1 MISRQKIYNTMV
13 NRQPGISYRYHK
25 MHDGSVG
32 IQKILSWVYLI
43 WLNCCYYLFFC
54 HFLGEKPGTEMY
66 ESKNLIYHRSE
77 SENFIANG
85 NYNLTPYEY
94 VEILKNYDVISF
106 DIFDTLI
113 FRPFSEPADL
123 FYFLGEQLGIM
134 NFKDIRRLQEW
145 NARQHLHRKDGH
157 YEVTLEQIWNQ
168 IENEVGVSAREG
180 MQSEQELEFTFC
192 YANPFMKEVF
202 VRLRD
207 MGKQIIIVSD
217 MYLSH
222 DFLEKLLHKNGY
234 EDFSKLY
241 VSCEYGKSKGTG
253 ELFELVKK
261 DFLTDTRIAHIGDQV
276 QSDVKMA
283 QKAGFVTLYYPNINK
298 MALSY
303 RPYDMSPIIGGAY
316 RGIVNNYLYR
326 GGMIKEK
333 YPYSMD
339 YEYGFIYGGLFVL
352 GYCNFIHNYCKENR
366 IQKILFLSR
375 DGDILKQAYDF
386 LYPGDNTSYVYWSR
400 KAAAKLMFDYDRFD
414 YFRRFLYHKVN
425 RGIRIGE
432 ILSAMELEFLEDALS
447 EYTDKNE
454 GGGDFGICLSA
465 ADELTSKNVET
476 CKRFIMH
483 HTDAVSS
490 AYKEQTIAAKK
501 YYEQELQ
508 GIEKAV
514 AVDIGWAGSGAL
526 ALSHL
531 TEQVWSIPCKITGI
545 IAGTNTIHNAEPD
558 ASEPFLQSGK
568 LIAYLYSQSHNR
580 DLLKKHNP
588 NKDYNV
594 FWELLLSSPRP
605 QFQGFSLHKDG
616 TVKLNFGSCDKNP
629 QGIREIQRGIL
640 DFVREYYEH
649 FKDFPYMFHIRGR
662 DAYAPMLVAASR
674 NEKYLKEIEKRFS
687 LERNVV

>member
-1 MISRQKIYNTMV
+1 MLSRQKIYNIMV

-25 MHDGSVG
+25 MHDGSAG
-32 IQKILSWVYLI
+32 IIKILSWVYLI

-54 HFLGEKPGTEMY
+54 HFLGEKPGAEIY
-66 ESKNLIYHRSE
+66 ESKKLICSRSE
-77 SENFIANG
+77 SMAFGAHENSD
-85 NYNLTPYEY
+85 LTVDRY
-94 VEILKNYDVISF
+94 VDVLKDYDIVSF

-113 FRPFSEPADL
+113 FRPFSNPTDL
-123 FYFLGEQLGIM
+123 FYFLGEQFGIM
-134 NFKDIRRLQEW
+134 NFQDIRKFQEW
-145 NARQHLHRKDGH
+145 NVRKQVYRQSGH

-180 MQSEQELEFTFC
+180 MQSEQELEFAFC

-222 DFLEKLLHKNGY
+222 NFLEKLLYKNGY
-234 EDFSKLY
+234 VGFSKLY
-241 VSCEYGKSKGTG
+241 VSCEHGKNKGTG
-253 ELFELVKK
+253 ELFELVRKG
-261 DFLTDTRIAHIGDQV
+261 FSEGTRMIHVGDNE
-276 QSDVKMA
+276 QSDVRMA
-283 QKAGFVTLYYPNINK
+283 QKTGFAAFHYPNINRT
-298 MALSY
+298 ALLY
-303 RPYDMSPIIGGAY
+303 RPYDMSPMIGGAY
-316 RGIVNNYLYR
+316 RGIVDNYLYK
-326 GGMIKEK
+326 GSMIREE
-333 YPYSMD
+333 YPYSME
-339 YEYGFIYGGLFVL
+339 YEYGFVYGGLFVL

-386 LYPGDNTSYVYWSR
+386 LYPEDKTSYVYWSR
-400 KAAAKLMFDYDRFD
+400 KAATKLMFDYNRFD

-425 RGIRIGE
+425 QGIQIGE
-432 ILSAMELEFLEDALS
+432 ILSAMELESLEDALP

-454 GGGDFGICLSA
+454 EGEVSGVCLRA

-476 CKRFIMH
+476 CKRFIML
-483 HTDAVSS
+483 HTDTVSS
-490 AYKEQTIAAKK
+490 IYRGQKIATKK

-531 TEQVWSIPCKITGI
+531 TEQVWKIPCKITGI

-558 ASEPFLQSGK
+558 ASEPFLQSGR
-568 LIAYLYSQSHNR
+568 LVAYLYSQSHNR
-580 DLLKKHNP
+580 DLLKKHDP
-588 NKDYNV
+588 NKDYNI
-594 FWELLLSSPRP
+594 FWELLMSSLRP
-605 QFQGFSLHKDG
+605 QFQGFSLYEDG

-649 FKDFPYMFHIRGR
+649 FKDFPYMFHISGR
-662 DAYAPMLVAASR
+662 DAYAPMLVAASH
-674 NEKYLKEIEKRFS
+674 NEKYLKEIEKKFS
-687 LERNVV
+687 LERNVG